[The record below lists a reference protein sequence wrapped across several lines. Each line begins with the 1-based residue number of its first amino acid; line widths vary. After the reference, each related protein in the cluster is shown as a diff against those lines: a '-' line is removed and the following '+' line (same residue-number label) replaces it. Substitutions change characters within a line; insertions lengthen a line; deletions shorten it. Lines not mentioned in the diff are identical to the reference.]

1 MNLYAPYVLASVH
14 DERCGCSSVIAAGGV
29 DLRRAPRTRTRPC
42 SWHWYWSKLACLYL
56 LYQSITVGRIPAAA
70 RQDRQLGTGRWAAR
84 SDDGRAGPGYP
95 VGRYESGHIE
105 PAARRLNSNAQPWIV
120 FGGGWDGRQRQVT
133 SDAMTDRR
141 HPDGKVA
148 MALEGPDLRSGAYA
162 WIAARQ
168 AATMAEPHSLTH
180 DAQTRL
186 HLAPRRRLNSCH
198 QYPASAANS
207 ARHGNSV
214 SPQTTTA
221 S

>member
-1 MNLYAPYVLASVH
+1 MRQCH
-14 DERCGCSSVIAAGGV
+14 CGGRCGAAQGATYAYSAMFMALALVKTGVLPPSLPEHHSLQNPSGG
-29 DLRRAPRTRTRPC
+29 
-42 SWHWYWSKLACLYL
+42 
-56 LYQSITVGRIPAAA
+56 AAIQVA
-70 RQDRQLGTGRWAAR
+70 GAGRWAAR

-120 FGGGWDGRQRQVT
+120 FGGGWDERQRRVT

-148 MALEGPDLRSGAYA
+148 MALGRTGSAVGRYA

-198 QYPASAANS
+198 QYPASAVNS
-207 ARHGNSV
+207 ARGGNSV
-214 SPQTTTA
+214 AAQTMTA

>member
-1 MNLYAPYVLASVH
+1 M
-14 DERCGCSSVIAAGGV
+14 
-29 DLRRAPRTRTRPC
+29 
-42 SWHWYWSKLACLYL
+42 
-56 LYQSITVGRIPAAA
+56 VG
-70 RQDRQLGTGRWAAR
+70 QDRGILSGVM
-84 SDDGRAGPGYP
+84 RADTLNQQPG
-95 VGRYESGHIE
+95 VSTAMRN
-105 PAARRLNSNAQPWIV
+105 RQPWIV
-120 FGGGWDGRQRQVT
+120 FGGGWDGRQRRVT

-186 HLAPRRRLNSCH
+186 HLAPRRRLNACH

-207 ARHGNSV
+207 ARDANSV
-214 SPQTTTA
+214 SAADYDSLVKHYTQASALHSPPRFRPILLDLSCMHSRNQTPLTSSRSPPSKNEPA
-221 S
+221 SGGFFHSTGVLLNMDVSFGAWFDVNRIDVLMNSVV